1 MLSSEYEKE
10 PITNYFYNF
19 FKEGSAHAIYVV
31 VAVVVYTKHF
41 SNWTPFENLNNCDI
55 HINYHYI
62 FELTKR

>member
-41 SNWTPFENLNNCDI
+41 SN
-55 HINYHYI
+55 
-62 FELTKR
+62 

>member
-41 SNWTPFENLNNCDI
+41 SNWTPFLFRI
-55 HINYHYI
+55 IGI
-62 FELTKR
+62 FEHGFVTLRTFF